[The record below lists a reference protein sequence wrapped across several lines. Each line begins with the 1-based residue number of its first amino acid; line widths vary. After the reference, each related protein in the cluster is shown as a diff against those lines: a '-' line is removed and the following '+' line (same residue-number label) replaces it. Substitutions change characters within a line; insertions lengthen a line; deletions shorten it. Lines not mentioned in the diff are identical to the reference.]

1 MRLSCLVVATI
12 LLLSVTLPAQH
23 SSGGGFSSGGSHGG
37 FSGGSN
43 SSSSSSAMSSSG
55 SHYSGSSA
63 SRVGTAGAPA
73 ARASTSHSS
82 PSVKSASVS
91 EKKSSRSF
99 FHPFRKTKPVQTAA
113 FKPPA
118 PCLKGPCKVCPPGE
132 SRSGIGLCTATNT
145 ACSFTQSWVGSACG
159 AQYLFADCRDLAEQ
173 LASQRA
179 QMRGRGDYGQSLRL
193 RMLEQQYQQCMMRSH
208 TPFGAYAFNS
218 ALLLDTP

>member
-37 FSGGSN
+37 FSGGSS

-159 AQYLFADCRDLAEQ
+159 AHICSPIAETSRNNWRRRGHRC
-173 LASQRA
+173 AAEVIMVRA
-179 QMRGRGDYGQSLRL
+179 CVSV
-193 RMLEQQYQQCMMRSH
+193 CWSS
-208 TPFGAYAFNS
+208 NISS
-218 ALLLDTP
+218 A